1 MNTDPEFLDAAAR
14 AGATSMYTVF
24 ASDPVSVRF
33 FNRNE
38 AIWRRAIDLVK
49 MLEDR
54 GIRFFGSFGLGFD
67 YMYEDQFD
75 LVLEFCEKA
84 NVKLAEFFIAT
95 PFPNTPFWKKIEK
108 ENRFILPRNWS
119 KYNCANVVFKPMHIS
134 EQQLVDGFL
143 YVWKEFFKN
152 VIHEK
157 SLSPFQQNAEKILRS
172 REYSQNVKEA
182 VARGLARSG
191 S

>member
-1 MNTDPEFLDAAAR
+1 
-14 AGATSMYTVF
+14 
-24 ASDPVSVRF
+24 
-33 FNRNE
+33 
-38 AIWRRAIDLVK
+38 
-49 MLEDR
+49 
-54 GIRFFGSFGLGFD
+54 
-67 YMYEDQFD
+67 
-75 LVLEFCEKA
+75 
-84 NVKLAEFFIAT
+84 
-95 PFPNTPFWKKIEK
+95 
-108 ENRFILPRNWS
+108 
-119 KYNCANVVFKPMHIS
+119 MHIS